1 MALFEGK
8 RAVVTGG
15 SSGIGAGLARLLVEE
30 GADVAVV
37 GRRHDKL
44 AQTVDDLRDAAGARN
59 ARIVAISTD
68 VRDEAAVDT
77 MAAQVIEAFGG
88 VDILIN
94 SAGCGAWKTI
104 DQMSADEWR
113 AVVDTNLTGTFLVTH
128 AFLGGMIEQQGG
140 HIINI
145 SSVAGKLG
153 FPTGAAYCASKW
165 GVLGFTRALAA
176 EARPHGI
183 RVDALC
189 PGTVDTP
196 FENSPAASPIQLEV
210 ADVVEAARYVM
221 TLPRQVRVDDIVIY
235 PT

>member
-1 MALFEGK
+1 MGLFDGK

-15 SSGIGAGLARLLVEE
+15 SSGIGEGLAGMLVEE
-30 GADVAVV
+30 GADVAIV
-37 GRRHDKL
+37 GRSPDKL
-44 AQTVDDLRDAAGARN
+44 AQAADRLRGAGRGASSRVL
-59 ARIVAISTD
+59 AVSAD
-68 VRDEAAVDT
+68 VRDEAAVDD
-77 MAAQVIEAFGG
+77 MASQVGDAFGG
-88 VDILIN
+88 VDMLVN
-94 SAGCGAWKTI
+94 SAGCGAWKRI
-104 DQMSADEWR
+104 DEMSPEEWR
-113 AVVDTNLTGTFLVTH
+113 TVIDTNLTGTFLVTH
-128 AFLGGMIEQQGG
+128 AFLGGMIDEGSG
-140 HIINI
+140 HIVNI

-153 FPTGAAYCASKW
+153 FAAGAAYCASKW

-189 PGTVDTP
+189 PGTVETP
-196 FENSPAASPIQLEV
+196 FENSPAASPIRLQV

>member
-68 VRDEAAVDT
+68 VRDEATVDT

-113 AVVDTNLTGTFLVTH
+113 AVVDTNLTGTFLVTR

-176 EARPHGI
+176 EARPRGI

>member
-1 MALFEGK
+1 VGMFDGK

-15 SSGIGAGLARLLVEE
+15 SSGIGAGLARFLVEE
-30 GADVAVV
+30 GCDVALVARSADRLATAAGELRSVGGAHAVLEIAADVRNEDAV
-37 GRRHDKL
+37 
-44 AQTVDDLRDAAGARN
+44 AG
-59 ARIVAISTD
+59 
-68 VRDEAAVDT
+68 
-77 MAAQVIEAFGG
+77 MAAQVADAFDC
-88 VDILIN
+88 VDILVN
-94 SAGCGAWKTI
+94 SAGCGTWHTI
-104 DQMSADEWR
+104 DAMPPSEWR
-113 AVVDTNLTGTFLVTH
+113 KVIDTNLTGTFLVTH
-128 AFLGGMIEQQGG
+128 AFLGGMIEAGTG
-140 HIINI
+140 HILNI

-196 FENSPAASPIQLEV
+196 FENSPAASPIMLNV
-210 ADVVEAARYVM
+210 DDVVAAARYVM
-221 TLPRQVRVDDIVIY
+221 GMPRQVRVDDIVIY